1 MPGPALSTRWRCRT
15 SSAAPGPLSEHRP
28 SLLPPSPAAGCA
40 AAGTPREFPCVKQR
54 EGRGAAIPSLGKV
67 SAAPLLVSVENS
79 LGAMAKLQL
88 WFGCGEVM
96 AMAWGGRAGQGDS
109 SDARQMRMQS
119 SLGLLPV
126 AAAGENAQAE
136 AGRGETWRM
145 CHGPSC

>member
-1 MPGPALSTRWRCRT
+1 M
-15 SSAAPGPLSEHRP
+15 
-28 SLLPPSPAAGCA
+28 
-40 AAGTPREFPCVKQR
+40 KQR

-67 SAAPLLVSVENS
+67 SAAPLVVSVENS

-126 AAAGENAQAE
+126 TAAGENAQAE
-136 AGRGETWRM
+136 AGRGETWQM